1 MVAVLSPKYSFL
13 GGGGQHGNLIITLFT
28 FAWVLEWCCHAFCFK
43 RLCVYVFTGFGVVR
57 GTLVL
62 LCSLFLVSATFYIES
77 FSTNFSSVD
86 LQQNGL

>member
-1 MVAVLSPKYSFL
+1 
-13 GGGGQHGNLIITLFT
+13 
-28 FAWVLEWCCHAFCFK
+28 
-43 RLCVYVFTGFGVVR
+43 VYVFTGFGVVR